1 MSIDFKKLAV
11 SGVQGLQPYL
21 PGKPIEE
28 LERELGVTN
37 TLKLASNENPMGPS
51 PKVIEALSNPAPA
64 LDLYPDGGGFLLKDK
79 LSKKLEI
86 TPAQI
91 TLGNGSN
98 DVLDMIARAFLCE
111 GREAIYSEYAF
122 AVYPISVQAV
132 GATAKVSKALPADHE
147 GIFNNDSPYGHDL
160 DAMQALITDKTRV
173 IFIANPNNPTGTW
186 LNSQELDSFISKVPN
201 DIILVV
207 DEAYF
212 EYVEESEYPDTLQW
226 LDKYPNLIVTRTF
239 SKIYGLAGLRIG
251 YAVCS
256 EEIADLLN
264 RVRQPFNVNTPALL
278 AASAALD
285 DEEHL
290 KMCVEINTK
299 GIKFWRAACQYRG
312 LEYIPTVGNFIT
324 IDFTDEIKESGIGG
338 IDAIKNAMPIYEGML
353 REAIIVRPIGN
364 YKMPNHL
371 RITISTPE
379 ENKRCLDALDKVL
392 GSLGAKDTTST

>member
-1 MSIDFKKLAV
+1 MTTDFLKIAV
-11 SGVQGLQPYL
+11 KGVQGLNPYQ

-51 PKVIEALSNPAPA
+51 TKVIDALHEPTLQ
-64 LDLYPDGGGFLLKDK
+64 LDLYPDGGGFILKEK
-79 LSKKLEI
+79 LSKMLGVGQ
-86 TPAQI
+86 AQI

-132 GATAKVSKALPADHE
+132 GATHKVSKALPEDHSD
-147 GIFNNDSPYGHDL
+147 NPYGHDL
-160 DAMQALITDKTRV
+160 AAMKALISDKTRV

-186 LNSQELDSFISKVPN
+186 LNSAELDAFIADVPK
-201 DIILVV
+201 DIIVVV

-212 EYVEESEYPDTLQW
+212 EYVVEDEYPDTLQW

-239 SKIYGLAGLRIG
+239 SKIYALAGLRVG

-256 EEIADLLN
+256 EQIADLLN
-264 RVRQPFNVNTPALL
+264 RVRQPFNVNSPALL
-278 AASAALD
+278 AATAALED
-285 DEEHL
+285 QEHL
-290 KMCVEINTK
+290 EACRDINLQ
-299 GIKFWRAACQYRG
+299 GIQFWNEACEQRG

-324 IDFTDEIKESGIGG
+324 INFKK
-338 IDAIKNAMPIYEGML
+338 DAAPIYDAL
-353 REAIIVRPIGN
+353 LHEAIIVRPIAN
-364 YKMPNHL
+364 YGLPNHL
-371 RITISTPE
+371 RITISTRE
-379 ENKRCLDALDKVL
+379 DNQQCLAALDKVL
-392 GSLGAKDTTST
+392 GL